1 MRMCSRQLHQQP
13 RRAGG
18 QQPLRTAA
26 QGRWAA
32 VQQRVPVRLPA
43 AAARIAMLL
52 LSLLALLTCHLG
64 CLLLLQCQPVD
75 HYGRQGVR
83 QYSTITDQRCAARQA
98 PPGVSR
104 LAAAADAAAP
114 PAPAAGSGHNGSR
127 ELQRCTAPASC
138 SRWAG
143 ASAPA
148 ATNCAASSP
157 SCSEE
162 AAVPASRAS
171 SSTSTGR
178 PVGATSAISNQA
190 GQAEVEPRRALSCS
204 RLQPLLQGFFSQLLE
219 LRCHLL
225 LLAPAGTGSQPRACS
240 GLPAGWA
247 RDCQESALYHS

>member
-13 RRAGG
+13 CRAGG
-18 QQPLRTAA
+18 QQPLRAAA
-26 QGRWAA
+26 QGRWAV

-43 AAARIAMLL
+43 AAARAAMLL

-83 QYSTITDQRCAARQA
+83 QCNHQPEVCCQAGAAGG
-98 PPGVSR
+98 PR
-104 LAAAADAAAP
+104 LAAAAAAAAP
-114 PAPAAGSGHNGSR
+114 PAPAAGSGHNSSQ
-127 ELQRCTAPASC
+127 ELQRCKAPARC

-162 AAVPASRAS
+162 AAVPAPRAS

-190 GQAEVEPRRALSCS
+190 GQAEVEPRRALSC

-225 LLAPAGTGSQPRACS
+225 LLAPAGTGSQPRTCS

-247 RDCQESALYHS
+247 RDCQESALCHS